1 MPLSGAIFALS
12 NSRRS
17 RIRGASPV
25 NLEKSLRSF
34 RLNPHVYVFAGVF
47 LIRLAVLARLTT
59 SAFLLPSRGDM
70 HFYDEWARRI
80 LSGQLTN
87 HQAFYGLPGY
97 AYLLAALY
105 RLCGYNPFVPAFL
118 QALLDAATAVL
129 IYKISIR
136 VFGGVSTRVAR
147 IAGVVAAVGWAF
159 FVPAQT
165 YAVILMPTV
174 LVVFVFWL
182 IVWWVVRE
190 NSAPGKLCALTL
202 GLLIGITA
210 TIVATILFLL
220 PLVVGAVVFNPVV
233 KANHQIRARI
243 VSVLLLFAGAFAG
256 TVPCWA
262 HNYFIAHDP
271 VILSAHSGINFWIG
285 NNPSATGYP
294 RFPPGLRASQAAML
308 QDSITA
314 AESAA
319 GRPLKRGE
327 VSRFWSAKAR
337 DYIRHNPR
345 EWLRLIGVKLRNF
358 WNAFQYDD
366 LSIVT
371 TLREQHVTFP
381 GIYFGLVAALALP
394 AIVTAWRIAPCSRW
408 ITAAIILHLLALLPV
423 FTTERYRLPIVPGL
437 LVFAAFGVVMLWHS
451 FAARHFAP
459 VIAYAAL
466 LVGSTF
472 LVSWPQH
479 DPSLWALDTYN
490 SGLQA
495 LDSGDLTAAGQKL
508 DLAYAYSPLN
518 AEINFAEG
526 NLHLAQSKR
535 NAAKSYYFA
544 TLRLNPQHEGAYNNL
559 GILALQEKRWDL
571 AAKFFSKALEQDRR
585 NAKTYYLLAE
595 AHFNSGDLPN
605 ATAEIA
611 QAMNLNPVQADFRDL
626 FERIERTKQTQQGY
640 SEN

>member
-1 MPLSGAIFALS
+1 
-12 NSRRS
+12 
-17 RIRGASPV
+17 
-25 NLEKSLRSF
+25 
-34 RLNPHVYVFAGVF
+34 
-47 LIRLAVLARLTT
+47 
-59 SAFLLPSRGDM
+59 M
-70 HFYDEWARRI
+70 HFYDEWAQRI
-80 LSGQLTN
+80 LAGQLTD

-105 RLCGYNPFVPAFL
+105 RLSGYNPFVPGLL
-118 QALLDAATAVL
+118 QALLDAGTAVL
-129 IYKISIR
+129 VYKISIR
-136 VFGGVSTRVAR
+136 LFGGVSTRVAQN
-147 IAGVVAAVGWAF
+147 AGIVAALGWAF

-165 YAVILMPTV
+165 YAVILMPTA
-174 LVVFVFWL
+174 LVVFVFWFV
-182 IVWWVVRE
+182 VWWLVRGDA
-190 NSAPGKLCALTL
+190 APGKLCALTL

-210 TIVATILFLL
+210 TTIATILFLL
-220 PLVVGAVVFNPVV
+220 PLVVGAVLIKPAI
-233 KANHQIRARI
+233 KANNQIRAPI
-243 VSVLLLFAGAFAG
+243 VSVLLVFVGAFAG
-256 TVPCWA
+256 TAPCWA

-271 VILSAHSGINFWIG
+271 VTLSAHSGINFWIG

-308 QDSITA
+308 RDSITA

-345 EWLRLIGVKLRNF
+345 EWFRLLGVKLRNF

-371 TLREQHVTFP
+371 TLREQGVTFP

-394 AIVTAWRIAPCSRW
+394 AIVMAWRIAPLSRW
-408 ITAAIILHLLALLPV
+408 ITAAIVLHLLALLPV
-423 FTTERYRLPIVPGL
+423 FMTERYRLPMVPGL
-437 LVFAAFGVVMLWHS
+437 LVFAAFGLVMLWQHLATQD
-451 FAARHFAP
+451 FASAT
-459 VIAYAAL
+459 AYTAL
-466 LVGSTF
+466 FIGSAVF
-472 LVSWPQH
+472 VSWPQH

-526 NLHLAQSKR
+526 NLQLARSKTT
-535 NAAKSYYFA
+535 AAKSYYFA
-544 TLRLNPQHEGAYNNL
+544 ALRLNPQHEGAYNNL
-559 GILALQEKRWDL
+559 GILALQEKHWDL
-571 AAKFFSKALEQDRR
+571 AAKFFGKALEQDSR

-595 AHFNSGDLPN
+595 AHFNSGDFPN
-605 ATAEIA
+605 ARNEVS
-611 QAMNLNPVQADFRDL
+611 QALRLNPDQSDFRNL
-626 FERIERTKQTQQGY
+626 SERIERTKRTQQGS